1 MRSLKEID
9 DLLTKIDGRGNILY
23 LMMFPFYLLTS
34 LGSST
39 IFFKKKYLT
48 LCLKLL
54 LCLGADLEPPKPR
67 PKTSART
74 AQRLIAH
81 GMGLKQFT
89 NFGSDEL
96 KKQEEERKNRIAAR
110 QAMRDEAW
118 GSD

>member
-1 MRSLKEID
+1 MHFG
-9 DLLTKIDGRGNILY
+9 T
-23 LMMFPFYLLTS
+23 
-34 LGSST
+34 
-39 IFFKKKYLT
+39 
-48 LCLKLL
+48 
-54 LCLGADLEPPKPR
+54 DLEPPKPR

-96 KKQEEERKNRIAAR
+96 KKQEEERKSRIAAR

>member
-1 MRSLKEID
+1 MYD
-9 DLLTKIDGRGNILY
+9 
-23 LMMFPFYLLTS
+23 FYFL
-34 LGSST
+34 
-39 IFFKKKYLT
+39 KKYHT
-48 LCLKLL
+48 LRLKLL

>member
-1 MRSLKEID
+1 MI
-9 DLLTKIDGRGNILY
+9 
-23 LMMFPFYLLTS
+23 PFYLFLS
-34 LGSST
+34 FSCSWIVASQSYGLVK
-39 IFFKKKYLT
+39 IFST
-48 LCLKLL
+48 LCFKLL
-54 LCLGADLEPPKPR
+54 LHLAADLEPPKPR

-89 NFGSDEL
+89 NFGTDEL

-110 QAMRDEAW
+110 QSMRDEAW

>member
-1 MRSLKEID
+1 VRSLKEND
-9 DLLTKIDGRGNILY
+9 DLLTKIDGR
-23 LMMFPFYLLTS
+23 
-34 LGSST
+34 
-39 IFFKKKYLT
+39 
-48 LCLKLL
+48 
-54 LCLGADLEPPKPR
+54 DLEPPKPR
-67 PKTSART
+67 PKSSART